1 MVALHQTFS
10 LNDVAFEAWFN
21 VFPYPCLMIDSD
33 FLIIDANPAYLHEA
47 TAISGRDLRGK
58 NFFEISGL
66 IQSAHAVEHARI
78 RKLLEKVIHNGQAC
92 VIPFPPNSAGA
103 NLPPSALPARQQH
116 WHTTAIPLTASNGE
130 VDGVI
135 LHLVPLTQE
144 IPHTPD
150 TPTQTATVQ
159 LPDPLTD
166 IELVEKSLLAAKAG
180 IWRLD
185 LVSNTFSCAPDT
197 QTLLGVAADTLADLV
212 DCLHPNDR
220 ARFTLAL
227 EHACTQKSDLRERLH
242 VERADNGT
250 TIWLDIHGEIST
262 DTEDKV
268 IALRGFILDVT
279 DHITAAE
286 KLLLADRQKDDFLA
300 MLSHELRNPL
310 APISSAAQLMT
321 LAQPNQ
327 EQVEQSGEII
337 TRQVKHMAGLVNNLL
352 DASRVTHG
360 LITPEKHCLDL
371 KHVIHIAAEQTS
383 ALIQSRQHYLNIELT
398 PEEVTVVGDEERLI
412 QVLTHLLTNAAK
424 YTPNGGTIKLQLSAD
439 KNVAHIKVVDN
450 GVGFTDELLPR
461 IFEPF
466 AQAERSVDR
475 SQGGLGIGLA
485 LVKSLVELHGGT
497 VSAFSDGHSGSE
509 FTVQLP
515 RVEAPASRVAPHK
528 TAAEPLRIL
537 VVDDNEDAANTLAQ
551 VLKTLG
557 HNTSVAYDARGAIE
571 AAVEQEQ
578 DVFLLDIGLPE
589 MDGNALVRYLR
600 AQAETSKALIIA
612 ITGYGAEENKREA
625 MAAGF
630 DEYLVKP
637 VDISELEQLIS
648 HYRLIQARQP
658 AEN

>member
-1 MVALHQTFS
+1 MGRPMVALHQTFS
-10 LNDVAFEAWFN
+10 LNDFDFETLFK
-21 VFPYPCLMIDSD
+21 VLPYPCLIMDSD
-33 FLIIDANPAYLHEA
+33 FLIVDANLAYFNEA
-47 TAISGRDLRGK
+47 AIKRRELRGQ
-58 NFFEISGL
+58 NFFDATGL
-66 IQSAHAVEHARI
+66 TQQTHALEHAQI
-78 RKLLEKVIHNGQAC
+78 RPLLQSVITAGQTCA
-92 VIPFPPNSAGA
+92 IPFSPSIAGA
-103 NLPPSALPARQQH
+103 TTATKPSSRPALWQ
-116 WHTTAIPLTASNGE
+116 TTAIPLRGSSGA
-130 VDGVI
+130 VDGI
-135 LHLVPLTQE
+135 MLHSVPATHSAQHL
-144 IPHTPD
+144 PD
-150 TPTQTATVQ
+150 TVAQT
-159 LPDPLTD
+159 PEPLND
-166 IELVEKSLLAAKAG
+166 AELVKKSLLAAKVG
-180 IWRLD
+180 IWQVNLSR
-185 LVSNTFSCAPDT
+185 NTFTCSPNA
-197 QTLLGVAADTLADLV
+197 QTLLGVVPDALADLV
-212 DCLHPNDR
+212 NGLHPNDR

-227 EHACTQKSDLRERLH
+227 EHACIQKSSLLERLRLI
-242 VERADNGT
+242 RADNGV
-250 TIWLDIHGEIST
+250 TIWLDIHAETHTDDKGE
-262 DTEDKV
+262 V
-268 IALRGFILDVT
+268 VALKGFILDVT

-286 KLLLADRQKDDFLA
+286 KLQLADRQKDDFLA

-327 EQVEQSGEII
+327 EQVEQTGEII
-337 TRQVKHMAGLVNNLL
+337 TRQVRHMAGLVNNLL

-360 LITPEKHCLDL
+360 LITTEKSHVDL
-371 KHVIHIAAEQTS
+371 KHIIYTAIEQST
-383 ALIQSRQHYLNIELT
+383 ALIQARQHQLNIDLT
-398 PEEVTVVGDEERLI
+398 PEDVTILGDQHRLV

-424 YTPNGGTIKLQLSAD
+424 YTPNGGTIRVQLSAD
-439 KNVAHIKVVDN
+439 KNVATIKVVDN
-450 GVGFTDELLPR
+450 GAGFTDELLPR

-466 AQAERSVDR
+466 AQAERSPDR

-497 VSAFSDGHSGSE
+497 VSAFSDGRTGSK

-515 RVEAPASRVAPHK
+515 RVDVPVARTAAPHK
-528 TAAEPLRIL
+528 LTDEPLRIL

-600 AQAETSKALIIA
+600 AQAETSEALIIA

-637 VDISELEQLIS
+637 VDITELEQLIS
-648 HYRLIQARQP
+648 QYRLSQTRPLA
-658 AEN
+658 AG